1 MFNFGFV
8 YRIKLALQN
17 SKFQIRNSK
26 LNAIFAPVNP
36 VVARYTSYTC
46 FHGAEPQFDRH
57 INYSIFY
64 YDHQLHQ
71 VARSIVTG

>member
-1 MFNFGFV
+1 MK
-8 YRIKLALQN
+8 ILLPKSKIN
-17 SKFQIRNSK
+17 SYFCG
-26 LNAIFAPVNP
+26 VNP

-46 FHGAEPQFDRH
+46 FHGAAYQHNRH

-71 VARSIVTG
+71 VTRNIIAG